1 MSYLFKHIPND
12 EDGNLFI
19 EQLRNYINRDL
30 VKGVRARGRGS
41 RVKWEKIDQMNYQSH
56 IPQNRAERLHLY
68 FDYNKDNESLENVD
82 HAYKISKQL
91 DKTIK
96 SLRFLSRH
104 QHLSSMIE
112 EEIETLKTLRDL
124 SSEYEDEKWFHPHRS
139 AWWGIDQKID
149 ELEDLL
155 GLLDDG
161 SES

>member
-12 EDGNLFI
+12 EEGNLFI
-19 EQLRNYINRDL
+19 KQLRNYINRDL

-68 FDYNKDNESLENVD
+68 FDYQEDNESLENVD

-96 SLRFLSRH
+96 SLRFLSNH
-104 QHLSSMIE
+104 QSLTKLIE
-112 EEIETLKTLRDL
+112 EEIETLRTLRDL
-124 SSEYEDEKWFHPHRS
+124 SLEYKNEDWFDYHS
-139 AWWGIDQKID
+139 WWRIELKID
-149 ELEDLL
+149 DLEDLL
-155 GLLDDG
+155 ELLNDG
-161 SES
+161 GE

>member
-68 FDYNKDNESLENVD
+68 FDYQEDNESLENVD

-96 SLRFLSRH
+96 ALRFLSNH
-104 QHLSSMIE
+104 QSLTKLIE
-112 EEIETLKTLRDL
+112 EEIEKLRTLRDL
-124 SSEYEDEKWFHPHRS
+124 SLEYKNEDWFDYHS
-139 AWWGIDQKID
+139 WWRIELKID

-155 GLLDDG
+155 ELLNAVG
-161 SES
+161 S

>member
-41 RVKWEKIDQMNYQSH
+41 RVKWETIDQINYQSH

-68 FDYNKDNESLENVD
+68 FDYQEDNESIENID
-82 HAYKISKQL
+82 LAYKTKRKLEKITQ
-91 DKTIK
+91 
-96 SLRFLSRH
+96 SLNFVSRH

-112 EEIETLKTLRDL
+112 EEIETLSTLRDL
-124 SSEYEDEKWFHPHRS
+124 SSEYANEKWFKYS
-139 AWWGIDQKID
+139 ARWRIDQKID

-155 GLLDDG
+155 ELLNDG
-161 SES
+161 GE

>member
-68 FDYNKDNESLENVD
+68 FDYNEDNESLENVD
-82 HAYKISKQL
+82 HARQISKQL
-91 DKTIK
+91 DETIE
-96 SLRFLSRH
+96 SLKFLSQH
-104 QHLSSMIE
+104 QYLSSMIE
-112 EEIETLKTLRDL
+112 EEINDL
-124 SSEYEDEKWFHPHRS
+124 EKLIELDDKYGDENWFHYS
-139 AWWGIDQKID
+139 AWWNIKQKKNQLKSL
-149 ELEDLL
+149 LE
-155 GLLDDG
+155 LLDDG
-161 SES
+161 GE

>member
-96 SLRFLSRH
+96 ALRFLSNH
-104 QHLSSMIE
+104 QSLTKLIE
-112 EEIETLKTLRDL
+112 EEIETLRTLRDL
-124 SSEYEDEKWFHPHRS
+124 SLEYKNEDWFDYHS
-139 AWWGIDQKID
+139 WWRIELKID
-149 ELEDLL
+149 DLEDLL
-155 GLLDDG
+155 ELLNDG
-161 SES
+161 GE

>member
-68 FDYNKDNESLENVD
+68 FDYQEDNESLENVD

-96 SLRFLSRH
+96 SLRFLSNH
-104 QHLSSMIE
+104 QSLTKLIE
-112 EEIETLKTLRDL
+112 EEIETLRTLRDL
-124 SSEYEDEKWFHPHRS
+124 SLEYKNEDWFDYHS
-139 AWWGIDQKID
+139 WWRIELKID

-155 GLLDDG
+155 ELLNDG
-161 SES
+161 GE

>member
-68 FDYNKDNESLENVD
+68 FDYQEDNESLENVD

-96 SLRFLSRH
+96 ALRFLSNH
-104 QHLSSMIE
+104 QSLTKLIE
-112 EEIETLKTLRDL
+112 EEIETLRTLRDL
-124 SSEYEDEKWFHPHRS
+124 SLEYKNEDWFDYHS
-139 AWWGIDQKID
+139 WWRIELKID

-155 GLLDDG
+155 ELLNDG
-161 SES
+161 GE

>member
-68 FDYNKDNESLENVD
+68 FDYQEDNESIENID
-82 HAYKISKQL
+82 LAYKTKRKLEKITQ
-91 DKTIK
+91 
-96 SLRFLSRH
+96 SLNFVSRH
-104 QHLSSMIE
+104 WDLSSMIE
-112 EEIETLKTLRDL
+112 EEINDL
-124 SSEYEDEKWFHPHRS
+124 EKLIELDDKYGDENWFHYS
-139 AWWGIDQKID
+139 AWWNIKQKKNQLKSL
-149 ELEDLL
+149 LE
-155 GLLDDG
+155 LLDDG
-161 SES
+161 GE

>member
-68 FDYNKDNESLENVD
+68 FDYQEDNESLENVD

-112 EEIETLKTLRDL
+112 EEIETLRTLRDL
-124 SSEYEDEKWFHPHRS
+124 SSEYANEKWFKYS
-139 AWWGIDQKID
+139 ARWRIDQKID

-155 GLLDDG
+155 ELLNDG
-161 SES
+161 GES

>member
-68 FDYNKDNESLENVD
+68 FDYQEDNESLENVD

-112 EEIETLKTLRDL
+112 EEIETLSTLRDL
-124 SSEYEDEKWFHPHRS
+124 SLEYKNEDWFDYHS
-139 AWWGIDQKID
+139 WWRIELKID

-161 SES
+161 SE

>member
-68 FDYNKDNESLENVD
+68 FDYNEDNESFENVE

-161 SES
+161 SE

>member
-68 FDYNKDNESLENVD
+68 FDYQEDNESLENVD

-96 SLRFLSRH
+96 ALRFLSNH
-104 QHLSSMIE
+104 QSLTKLIE
-112 EEIETLKTLRDL
+112 EEIETLSTLRDL
-124 SSEYEDEKWFHPHRS
+124 SLEYKNEDWFDYHS
-139 AWWGIDQKID
+139 WWRIELKID

-155 GLLDDG
+155 ELLNDG
-161 SES
+161 GE

>member
-12 EDGNLFI
+12 EEGNLFI

-91 DKTIK
+91 DETIK

-112 EEIETLKTLRDL
+112 EEIETLRTLRDL
-124 SSEYEDEKWFHPHRS
+124 SSEYEDEKWFHPTV
-139 AWWGIDQKID
+139 
-149 ELEDLL
+149 LL
-155 GLLDDG
+155 GGELIKRLM
-161 SES
+161 SWKTC